1 MAIMVKC
8 VRMPGAVTEVA
19 VEDGADVAAAL
30 DAANIIVGSTESIT
44 VNGSTAASDQVLSDG
59 DRIIIAKEA
68 KSA

>member
-1 MAIMVKC
+1 MSIMVKC

-19 VEDGADVAAAL
+19 VGDGAGVAAAL
-30 DAANIIVGSTESIT
+30 AAANITVGSTESIT
-44 VNGSTAASDQVLSDG
+44 VNGSPATPGQTLSDG